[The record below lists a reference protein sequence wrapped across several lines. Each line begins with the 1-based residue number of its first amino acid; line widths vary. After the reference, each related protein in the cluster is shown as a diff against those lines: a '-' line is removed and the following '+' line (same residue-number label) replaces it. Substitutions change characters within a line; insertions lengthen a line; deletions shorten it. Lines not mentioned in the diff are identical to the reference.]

1 MTPLDAAR
9 AMAADCLCF
18 RARRAARAITR
29 AYDTAL
35 RPIGLQATQVTLMNV
50 IALGPDGAQPMGRLS
65 DILALEISTL
75 TRNLRALEK
84 AGLVEIGRS
93 ATDRRVR
100 VVRLTE
106 AGKTRLAGALP
117 LWKQAHGRI
126 VAALGDETARAL
138 QGALDSASLAMAD
151 FRQEAGPGVADLDG
165 DDRSARGVIVRN
177 SPDGDRG

>member
-1 MTPLDAAR
+1 MTHLDAAR

-84 AGLVEIGRS
+84 SGLVEIGRS
-93 ATDRRVR
+93 DKDRRVR

-126 VAALGDETARAL
+126 VEALGDETANAL
-138 QGALDSASLAMAD
+138 HAALDAASLAMAD
-151 FRQEAGPGVADLDG
+151 AGQEEREGRADIDS
-165 DDRSARGVIVRN
+165 DDATER
-177 SPDGDRG
+177 D

>member
-1 MTPLDAAR
+1 MTHLDAAR

-50 IALGPDGAQPMGRLS
+50 IALGPEGAQPMGRLS
-65 DILALEISTL
+65 DILGLDLSTL

-84 AGLVEIGRS
+84 AGLVQIGRS
-93 ATDRRVR
+93 DRDRRVR
-100 VVRLTE
+100 VARLTE

-126 VAALGDETARAL
+126 VAALGEEAAQAL
-138 QGALDSASLAMAD
+138 HVTLDATSLAMTD
-151 FRQEAGPGVADLDG
+151 FKQETGPGGADLNS
-165 DDRSARGVIVRN
+165 DDRS
-177 SPDGDRG
+177 